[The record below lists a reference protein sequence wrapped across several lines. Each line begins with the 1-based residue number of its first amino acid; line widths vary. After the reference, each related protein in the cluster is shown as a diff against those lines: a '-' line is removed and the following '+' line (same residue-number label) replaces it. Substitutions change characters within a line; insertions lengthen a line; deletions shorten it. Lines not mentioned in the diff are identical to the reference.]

1 MSQASMLL
9 EALFYSLQ
17 AYEKIVGRAT
27 TFVCSR
33 DIYELLD
40 EPEFIL
46 GKVVEIDECLCGY
59 TSDSAWYWM

>member
-17 AYEKIVGRAT
+17 TYEKIVGRVT
-27 TFVCSR
+27 IFVCSKE
-33 DIYELLD
+33 IYELLN

-46 GKVVEIDECLCGY
+46 GKVVEIDECLCGF
-59 TSDSAWYWM
+59 TSDSWYWM

>member
-17 AYEKIVGRAT
+17 AYEKIVGCAT
-27 TFVCSR
+27 VFVCSKE
-33 DIYELLD
+33 IYELLD

-46 GKVVEIDECLCGY
+46 GKVVEIDECLCGF
-59 TSDSAWYWM
+59 TSNSWYWM

>member
-17 AYEKIVGRAT
+17 AYEKIVGHAT
-27 TFVCSR
+27 VFLCSKE
-33 DIYELLD
+33 IYELLD
-40 EPEFIL
+40 EPKFVL

-59 TSDSAWYWM
+59 TSDGWYWM

>member
-17 AYEKIVGRAT
+17 AYEKIVGHAT

-40 EPEFIL
+40 EPEFVL
-46 GKVVEIDECLCGY
+46 GKVVEIDECLYGF
-59 TSDSAWYWM
+59 TSDNWYWM

>member
-17 AYEKIVGRAT
+17 AYEKIVGHVT

-40 EPEFIL
+40 EPEFVL
-46 GKVVEIDECLCGY
+46 GKVVEIDECLCGF
-59 TSDSAWYWM
+59 TSDNWYWM

>member
-1 MSQASMLL
+1 MSEASMLL

-17 AYEKIVGRAT
+17 AYEKIVGHAT

-46 GKVVEIDECLCGY
+46 GKVVEINEHLYGF
-59 TSDSAWYWM
+59 TSDSWYWM